1 MIINKQ
7 EIISEFASKAGDVGS
22 SKVQIAIL
30 TKKIEILTKHVQ
42 KFKKEIFDST
52 LLVITHRTSLLSLV
66 DKVIIMENG
75 KVAGMGTTEQFSR
88 AQSDKNAAS
97 EIVKN
102 ATAAQFG
109 VAPKTNTKVAEN
121 IDFLKKNSQTG

>member
-42 KFKKEIFDST
+42 KFKKDNSSRRG
-52 LLVITHRTSLLSLV
+52 LLLMIERRRKLLSYIKKKDSAVYL
-66 DKVIIMENG
+66 
-75 KVAGMGTTEQFSR
+75 
-88 AQSDKNAAS
+88 
-97 EIVKN
+97 EIL
-102 ATAAQFG
+102 
-109 VAPKTNTKVAEN
+109 TK
-121 IDFLKKNSQTG
+121 LGLRK